1 MRPTL
6 YGTRHAISA
15 GHYLAAAAGFSILE
29 AGGNAIDAGCAAG
42 VALGVLNPHDVKVAG
57 VAPIM
62 IRTNDG
68 KVVTIDGLGIWPKRM
83 PADLF
88 MREHGGRMP
97 LGILRTVV
105 PAAPD
110 AWITA
115 LRDYGTMSFGDIASA
130 AIRFAREGFGVYEH
144 MRSFIVDEQAD
155 MRRMPANAAIY
166 LPGGK
171 VPDLDDK
178 FIQTDLA
185 ATLQFMVD
193 EEAAALG
200 RGVGRLEGLEAAHAA
215 FYKGDIAA
223 KIVDFHEANGGYL
236 RRDDLAEFRCR
247 YEPPVHV
254 RWRDMDV
261 YTCGPWCQG
270 PVVAHALAMLD
281 KAGLRDFEHNG
292 VDYVH
297 LVVEVL
303 KAAFADREYRYGD
316 PAFVNVDLDELFS
329 DEHIAARVA
338 AIDLK
343 KAMPD
348 MPGPLGPVPCG
359 LDWLET
365 SRQLGEV
372 IGGGAAKPA
381 EQKRVHDTTYLCVI
395 DRWGNGFSAT
405 PSDGN
410 WAAPIVPGTGLMIS
424 TRGVQSKTD
433 PRHPSG
439 VAPGKR
445 PRLTPNPALAVR
457 DDGSVFTFGTPEGDM
472 QTQAMLQ
479 VFLNVFHFRMDL
491 QAAIEAPRFATFSF
505 PTSFQPPEHF
515 PGQVNLEGRIPA
527 HIADGLTARGHKVV
541 WWPDYIRKASA
552 VEAIFLDRS
561 TGFYRAGADPRQPAY
576 AIVV

>member
-1 MRPTL
+1 MKSRPTL

-15 GHYLAAAAGFSILE
+15 GHYLATAAGFSILE
-29 AGGNAIDAGCAAG
+29 AGGNAVDAGCAAG
-42 VALGVLNPHDVKVAG
+42 IALGVLNPHDVKFAG

-62 IRTNDG
+62 IRMAGG
-68 KVVTIDGLGIWPKRM
+68 KVVTIDGLGIWPRRV

-88 MREHGGRMP
+88 MREHNGTMP

-115 LRDYGTMSFGDIASA
+115 LRDYGTMTFGDVAAA

-144 MRSFIVDEQAD
+144 MRGFIVDEEAQ
-155 MRRMPANAAIY
+155 MRALPANAAIY

-178 FIQTDLA
+178 FVQADLA
-185 ATLQFMVD
+185 ATLQYMVD
-193 EEAAALG
+193 EEKAAAAK
-200 RGVGRLEGLEAAHAA
+200 GRLAGLEAAHAA
-215 FYKGDIAA
+215 FYKGDIARR
-223 KIVDFHEANGGYL
+223 IVDYHEANGGYL

-247 YEPPVHV
+247 YEPPVEL
-254 RWRDMDV
+254 RWRDMAL

-270 PVVAHALAMLD
+270 PVVAHTLAMLE
-281 KAGLRDFEHNG
+281 KTDFHRHAHNSP
-292 VDYVH
+292 DYVH
-297 LVVEVL
+297 TVVEVM

-316 PAFVNVDLDELFS
+316 PAFVDVRLDELFS
-329 DEHIAARVA
+329 DAHLQARVA
-338 AIDLK
+338 AIDPRR
-343 KAMPD
+343 AMPD

-359 LDWLET
+359 LDWLE
-365 SRQLGEV
+365 SARERGEV
-372 IGGGAAKPA
+372 IAGGAPAAA
-381 EQKRVHDTTYLCVI
+381 EQKRVRDTTYLCVI
-395 DRWGNGFSAT
+395 DKWGNGFSAT

-457 DDGSVFTFGTPEGDM
+457 DDGSLFTFGTPEGDM
-472 QTQAMLQ
+472 QTQAMIQ
-479 VFLNVFHFRMDL
+479 VFLNVFHFGMDL
-491 QAAIEAPRFATFSF
+491 QDAIEAPRFATFSF

-515 PGQVNLEGRIPA
+515 PAQVNLEGRIA
-527 HIADGLTARGHKVV
+527 GETADELAARGHKIV
-541 WWPDYIRKASA
+541 WWPDWIRKASA
-552 VEAIFLDRS
+552 VEAILRDTN